1 MGDVQIVIGTGS
13 AGFVLYSVRLIVLAT
28 VCVVFYFVAEDK
40 NSNRDSASACSE
52 LRVVR
57 LDERL
62 PHMNGLLLNR
72 LLALMLFAALI
83 LPPKVEASE
92 DDAGKAD
99 AKSDSKG
106 DAKIFEEP
114 PLSVTAHSIAI
125 GANILKYH
133 ATAGYIV
140 LKEEEGK
147 PLVKQASQKTSSETN
162 TETEPGKTKDG
173 LKPKAKVFFVAYTLD
188 DAGDPSTRPL
198 TFAFNGGP
206 GSSSVWL
213 HMASVGPRRANLTD
227 EGEAPPPP
235 YRLTDNESTW
245 LDRTDLVFIDPV
257 STGYSRPVAKEDPN
271 QYHGLKEDIAS
282 VGDFIRLYTSRNT
295 RWLSP
300 KFILGESYGTTRA
313 AGLSDYLQDR
323 YGLYFNGIILV
334 SSALNFQALEFS
346 PQNNDPYI
354 QFLPS
359 YAASAW
365 YHKKL
370 PADLQ
375 AKSVTEVVAAART
388 FAANDYAMAL
398 GRGDLL
404 SAAEKTRLAGELSRY
419 TGLPASDILLW
430 KLRIKDYQFFAHLL
444 RAEGKM
450 LGRLD
455 ARFSG
460 FRYEPG
466 SDGMADPEYDPSS
479 EAVNGPLGAAFND
492 YVRRELQFES
502 DIPYELETDVG
513 PWNFG
518 DAASGFPNTAEDLR
532 KAMTRNPYLKVWVT
546 CSYYDLAT
554 PFFGAENVIASMNLN
569 PAIRA
574 NLRFTYYESGHML
587 YIHKPS
593 RTKFKSDFETF
604 LNDAIN
610 QQPVHSAARV
620 AE

>member
-1 MGDVQIVIGTGS
+1 M
-13 AGFVLYSVRLIVLAT
+13 FKLISNHFLGLALLFT
-28 VCVVFYFVAEDK
+28 FIPGLLA
-40 NSNRDSASACSE
+40 DSAADKPDTKADSAT
-52 LRVVR
+52 
-57 LDERL
+57 
-62 PHMNGLLLNR
+62 
-72 LLALMLFAALI
+72 
-83 LPPKVEASE
+83 
-92 DDAGKAD
+92 D
-99 AKSDSKG
+99 AKSDTKSDEKFSLKLIL
-106 DAKIFEEP
+106 AP
-114 PLSVTAHSIAI
+114 SVTSHSITI
-125 GANILKYH
+125 GGKTLKYH
-133 ATAGYIV
+133 ATAGFIV

-147 PLVKQASQKTSSETN
+147 PLVKDAPQKPSPDSKSESK
-162 TETEPGKTKDG
+162 ESEPSKTKDG

-188 DAGDPSTRPL
+188 EAGDPADRPV

-213 HMASVGPRRANLTD
+213 HMASVAPRRANLTD

-245 LDRTDLVFIDPV
+245 LDDTDLVFIDPV
-257 STGYSRPVAKEDPN
+257 STGYSRPVGKEDAN

-313 AGLSDYLQDR
+313 AGLSDYLQER

-334 SSALNFQALEFS
+334 SSALNFAALEFA

-354 QFLPS
+354 YFLPS

-370 PADLQ
+370 PPDLQ
-375 AKSVTEVVAAART
+375 AQGVADVVAAART
-388 FAANDYAMAL
+388 FAGGEYAVAL
-398 GRGDLL
+398 GQGDQVT
-404 SAAEKTRLAGELSRY
+404 AADKTRLAGELSRY
-419 TGLPASDILLW
+419 TGLPAAEILQW
-430 KLRIKDYQFFAHLL
+430 KLRVKDGQFFNQLL
-444 RAEGKM
+444 RAENKVI
-450 LGRLD
+450 GRYD

-466 SDGMADPEYDPSS
+466 TDSGQEYDPSD
-479 EAVNGPLGAAFND
+479 EAVTGPLGAAFND
-492 YVRRELQFES
+492 YIRRELQFTS
-502 DIPYELETDVG
+502 DIPYELSTDVE

-518 DAASGFPNTAEDLR
+518 DAGNGFPNTVEDLR

-554 PFFGAENVIASMNLN
+554 PFFGAESVIASMNLE
-569 PAIRA
+569 PSIRA

-587 YIHKPS
+587 YIHNPS
-593 RTKFKSDFETF
+593 RVKFKSDFETF
-604 LNDAIN
+604 LKDSTT
-610 QQPVHSAARV
+610 QQPVHSASRD
-620 AE
+620 

>member
-1 MGDVQIVIGTGS
+1 M
-13 AGFVLYSVRLIVLAT
+13 F
-28 VCVVFYFVAEDK
+28 K
-40 NSNRDSASACSE
+40 NRDASHGASPCADG
-52 LRVVR
+52 LQAGQFA
-57 LDERL
+57 ERL
-62 PHMNGLLLNR
+62 SLMNKLLLHR
-72 LLALMLFAALI
+72 LLGVLLLLTFRSPLYADSTADAAA
-83 LPPKVEASE
+83 KTEAKAE
-92 DDAGKAD
+92 TKTDAKND
-99 AKSDSKG
+99 AKSES
-106 DAKIFEEP
+106 KIFEEP
-114 PLSVTAHSIAI
+114 PPSVTAHDITV
-125 GANILKYH
+125 GGKTLKYH

-147 PLVKQASQKTSSETN
+147 PLVKQAGQKPPDTKPETNSETD
-162 TETEPGKTKDG
+162 KTKDG

-188 DAGDPSTRPL
+188 GAGDPATRPV

-213 HMASVGPRRANLTD
+213 HMASVAPRRASLTD

-235 YRLTDNESTW
+235 YQLTDNESTW
-245 LDRTDLVFIDPV
+245 LDLTDLVFIDPV

-282 VGDFIRLYTSRNT
+282 VGDSIRLYTSRNA

-323 YGLYFNGIILV
+323 YGLYLNGIILV
-334 SSALNFQALEFS
+334 SSALSFQALEFA

-375 AKSVTEVVAAART
+375 AQSLVQVVAAARA
-388 FAANDYAMAL
+388 FAANDYAPAL

-404 SAAEKTRLAGELSRY
+404 PAADQTRLAGELSRF
-419 TGLPASDILLW
+419 TGLPASDILQW
-430 KLRIKDYQFFAHLL
+430 KLRITDNLFFTHLL
-444 RAEGKM
+444 KAEGKM

-460 FRYEPG
+460 FRYAPG
-466 SDGMADPEYDPSS
+466 TDGTGEQEYDPSS
-479 EAVNGPLGAAFND
+479 EAVNGPIGAAFND
-492 YVRRELQFES
+492 YVRRELKFES
-502 DIPYELETDVG
+502 DLPYELETDVD

-518 DAASGFPNTAEDLR
+518 DAANGFPNTAENLR
-532 KAMTRNPYLKVWVT
+532 KAMTRNPYLKIWVT

-554 PFFGAENVIASMNLN
+554 PFFGAENVIAAMNLA

-574 NLRFTYYESGHML
+574 NLRFSYYESGHML

-593 RTKFKSDFETF
+593 RLKFKADFEAF
-604 LNDAIN
+604 LKDAIG
-610 QQPVHSAARV
+610 QQPVHSAARGG
-620 AE
+620 E

>member
-1 MGDVQIVIGTGS
+1 MFADAHVQAAKLSVSSELQDVPLGERLLFVIKL
-13 AGFVLYSVRLIVLAT
+13 F
-28 VCVVFYFVAEDK
+28 
-40 NSNRDSASACSE
+40 SNR
-52 LRVVR
+52 
-57 LDERL
+57 L
-62 PHMNGLLLNR
+62 PALLL
-72 LLALMLFAALI
+72 LVALVSPLDAD
-83 LPPKVEASE
+83 STT
-92 DDAGKAD
+92 DDAAKPQAKAGTSPD
-99 AKSDSKG
+99 AKSDTNG
-106 DAKIFEEP
+106 EAKIFEEP
-114 PLSVTAHSIAI
+114 LPSVTAHSITV
-125 GANILKYH
+125 GGKTLKYH

-147 PLVKQASQKTSSETN
+147 PLVKGPGQKPPPETKSETN
-162 TETEPGKTKDG
+162 PETEPNKTKDG
-173 LKPKAKVFFVAYTLD
+173 LKPKAKIFFVAYTLD
-188 DAGDPSTRPL
+188 DAGDPATRPL

-206 GSSSVWL
+206 GASSVWL
-213 HMASVGPRRANLTD
+213 HMASVAPRRANLTD

-245 LDRTDLVFIDPV
+245 LDLTDLVFLDPV
-257 STGYSRPVAKEDPN
+257 STGYSRPVAKEDPS

-282 VGDFIRLYTSRNT
+282 VGDFIRLYASRNT

-334 SSALNFQALEFS
+334 SSALNFQALEFA

-370 PADLQ
+370 PADLE
-375 AKSVTEVVAAART
+375 AKSLAEVVAAART
-388 FAANDYAMAL
+388 FAANDYATAL

-404 SAAEKTRLAGELSRY
+404 SAADKTRVAGELSRF
-419 TGLPASDILLW
+419 TGLPASDLLLW
-430 KLRIKDYQFFAHLL
+430 KLRIKDTQFFTHLL

-466 SDGMADPEYDPSS
+466 TDGMRDQQEYDPSD
-479 EAVNGPLGAAFND
+479 EAVNGPLGATFND

-502 DIPYELETDVG
+502 DIPYELSADVE

-518 DAASGFPNTAEDLR
+518 DAASGFPNTAENLR
-532 KAMTRNPYLKVWVT
+532 KAMTRNPYLKIWVT

-554 PFFGAENVIASMNLN
+554 PFFGAENVVASMNLD

-574 NLRFTYYESGHML
+574 NLRFSYYESGHML

-593 RTKFKSDFETF
+593 RVKFKTDFEAF
-604 LNDAIN
+604 LKDAIN
-610 QQPVHSAARV
+610 QPPIHSAARGGN
-620 AE
+620 